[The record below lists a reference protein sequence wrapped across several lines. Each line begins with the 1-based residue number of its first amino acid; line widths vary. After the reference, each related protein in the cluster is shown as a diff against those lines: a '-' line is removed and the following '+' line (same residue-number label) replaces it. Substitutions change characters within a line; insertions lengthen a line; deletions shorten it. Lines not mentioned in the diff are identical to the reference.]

1 MDRRDT
7 PVSKQI
13 SVKPVNNVHWSR
25 GPRDPDPP
33 SSFQSLRTAGAGVPL
48 RSGPGLHGACAL
60 PAGQIR
66 HPHKASG
73 KRQERPNLFPG
84 ETCALPCPH
93 LCSRHSSNTPLAPF
107 HGPRILSNL
116 SCALGPSL
124 QDWLICHLLVSWAHQ
139 LAWHPALPYC
149 RPQDRS
155 AETGPPAAQKLP
167 EEGPGLSL
175 LSRHLGLLPTKVCV
189 PEIST
194 GHCYSQE
201 GLTLSGKTRSHDA
214 R

>member
-1 MDRRDT
+1 MTLVRGPTGPPDPLLLPESPDGWRWGPSEVWSWPARSLCLCLLGRSAT
-7 PVSKQI
+7 HT
-13 SVKPVNNVHWSR
+13 KPVGR
-25 GPRDPDPP
+25 
-33 SSFQSLRTAGAGVPL
+33 GAGEAKLVSWGDVCL
-48 RSGPGLHGACAL
+48 AVH
-60 PAGQIR
+60 
-66 HPHKASG
+66 
-73 KRQERPNLFPG
+73 
-84 ETCALPCPH
+84 TCVHAIPQ
-93 LCSRHSSNTPLAPF
+93 TPLGSF

-194 GHCYSQE
+194 GHCYRQA
-201 GLTLSGKTRSHDA
+201 GPHTQWKNTSHDA